1 MRAITSALSTRDPA
15 EQTAR
20 LIEGVDRAVFVN
32 AGSETPQSE
41 LATSLMRVITSALSV
56 PEPELVLIQGTGEAI
71 RRHELRRRQ
80 GEIAREPA
88 EEVPTVAQDAPPPDP
103 RLITDRAELKRL
115 QREAGYSSQLGVAR
129 DLVPGFR
136 DLEGRRKKLLVEQ
149 SEAENKRQELGR
161 ERDDALKAEQT
172 YHQGLSWW
180 QHKLTEW
187 KIVRD
192 DNIPALRQA
201 VTEAEAKL
209 AAHLESETTLQARL
223 TAVDAAMTT
232 VLDRV
237 VPTVAAYEQIG
248 EIARHRLR
256 EHYEAEHEAGR
267 KPGLAQWQERPME
280 TTTTTTSLYYR
291 YKAERDAADQAR
303 EAAVQ
308 EVYDRFAAYDQQAR
322 NTHNLRIEQEKAAV
336 QSGHARHEAI
346 EILNA
351 IHRGDRVE
359 VHMQRDAQLAAAYR
373 DHPLPNW
380 ESWLKREADRGDR
393 EAARALEQRQA
404 QEREN
409 GIER

>member
-1 MRAITSALSTRDPA
+1 
-15 EQTAR
+15 
-20 LIEGVDRAVFVN
+20 
-32 AGSETPQSE
+32 
-41 LATSLMRVITSALSV
+41 LMRVITSALSV
-56 PEPELVLIQGTGEAI
+56 PEPEPLMIQGTGEAI
-71 RRHELRRRQ
+71 RRHELRRRL

-88 EEVPTVAQDAPPPDP
+88 EEVPTVAQDAPPPDL

-161 ERDDALKAEQT
+161 ERDDALKAEQA

-187 KIVRD
+187 KMVRD

-201 VTEAEAKL
+201 VTEAETKL

-237 VPTVAAYEQIG
+237 VPTVAAYERIG

-267 KPGLAQWQERPME
+267 KPGLAQWEARPME
-280 TTTTTTSLYYR
+280 TTTTTTPLYYR
-291 YKAERDAADQAR
+291 YKAERDAAQQAR
-303 EAAVQ
+303 DAAVQ
-308 EVYDRFAAYDQQAR
+308 EVYARFTAYEQQAR
-322 NTHNLRIEQEKAAV
+322 SAHDVRIEQEKAAV
-336 QSGHARHEAI
+336 QSGHARHNAI
-346 EILNA
+346 EILSA
-351 IHRGDRVE
+351 LRRGNRAE
-359 VHMQRDAQLAAAYR
+359 MLIERDQELYAAR
-373 DHPLPNW
+373 QEHPVPHW
-380 ESWLKREADRGDR
+380 EGWLKREAERGDP
-393 EAARALEQRQA
+393 EAARVLEQRREQDRDRGM
-404 QEREN
+404 ER
-409 GIER
+409 